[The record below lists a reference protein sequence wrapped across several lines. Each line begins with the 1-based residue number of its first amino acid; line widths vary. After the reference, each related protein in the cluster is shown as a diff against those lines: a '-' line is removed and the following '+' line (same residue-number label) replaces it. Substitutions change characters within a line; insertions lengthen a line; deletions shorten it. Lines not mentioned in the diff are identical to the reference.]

1 MKSVVFMAMA
11 FGLASANIS
20 PRYELPPSTETCECD
35 TEDLC
40 YQAVHAIGATF
51 CDHIENCQLPSA
63 CADRQTLQEAC
74 TCVLPTTTTAAIV
87 STTETASTEAG
98 TATTETATTEAETA
112 TTGTTEVDTATTET
126 ATTKAGTA
134 TTETETETASQS
146 TETATG
152 VTTEAAPTTT
162 APAETNTTTEE
173 EDCDSTTEELSTGT
187 ETATAPTG
195 TETAPT
201 ETAPTGTETET
212 APVNTKTK
220 TEGVSTTEGSHGTQ
234 TTEATVPY
242 TTKTVYTTAVHTYSK
257 CPDYVKDCPYGTHG
271 PYTVTETV
279 AVSTTV
285 CPVTEEHPKPTGYT
299 TKTVYSTEVY
309 TISKCPPSVK
319 DCPYG
324 SVTTKSYPVSTTVC
338 PITEEHS
345 KPTGYAPPEYTTKT
359 VYSTKVY
366 TVTKCGPEVKNCP
379 YGSVTTETVPVSTTV
394 CPVTEEH
401 PAKPTGY
408 APPAH
413 STLYTTKTA
422 YLTKVYTVTKCG
434 PEVPNCP
441 YGSVTTETV
450 QQTTVYATGTKEI
463 PSYPTV
469 VVPKPE
475 QPQQPEH
482 PAQPE
487 YPAPKPEHPET
498 PAQPEHPAKPEQPE
512 TPSKP
517 EHPAYPAP
525 PAKTET
531 YKAPEPSQPSAT
543 LPYHAPTGTAPA
555 VEVTAGAS
563 RFGVE
568 MAVAAAGIFAV
579 LL

>member
-20 PRYELPPSTETCECD
+20 PRGLPSTPEEPCDCE

-40 YQAVHAIGATF
+40 YQAVI
-51 CDHIENCQLPSA
+51 
-63 CADRQTLQEAC
+63 ADRATYCDNIEVCDIPQACNGDREAVRDAC
-74 TCVLPTTTTAAIV
+74 TCTIPTTTTAAAV

-146 TETATG
+146 TGTATG
-152 VTTEAAPTTT
+152 VTTEAASTTT

-195 TETAPT
+195 TETAPTGTETKT

-299 TKTVYSTEVY
+299 TKTIYSTEVY
-309 TISKCPPSVK
+309 TVTKCPPSVK

-359 VYSTKVY
+359 IYSTKVY
-366 TVTKCGPEVKNCP
+366 TVTKCGPEVPNCP

-475 QPQQPEH
+475 QPE
-482 PAQPE
+482 QPE

-498 PAQPEHPAKPEQPE
+498 PAQPEHPAKPEQ
-512 TPSKP
+512 P

-543 LPYHAPTGTAPA
+543 LPYHAPTGTAPP

>member
-20 PRYELPPSTETCECD
+20 PRYEVPPSTETCECD

-40 YQAVHAIGATF
+40 YQAVHALGANF
-51 CDHIENCQLPSA
+51 CDDVQHCELPTA

-152 VTTEAAPTTT
+152 
-162 APAETNTTTEE
+162 
-173 EDCDSTTEELSTGT
+173 
-187 ETATAPTG
+187 
-195 TETAPT
+195 T

-366 TVTKCGPEVKNCP
+366 TVTKCGPEVKDCP

-475 QPQQPEH
+475 QPEH

-498 PAQPEHPAKPEQPE
+498 PAQPEHPAKPKQPE

>member
-1 MKSVVFMAMA
+1 MKSAVFMAMA

-20 PRYELPPSTETCECD
+20 PRYNELPPSTETCECD
-35 TEDLC
+35 TDDLC
-40 YQAVHAIGATF
+40 YQAVHA
-51 CDHIENCQLPSA
+51 
-63 CADRQTLQEAC
+63 
-74 TCVLPTTTTAAIV
+74 
-87 STTETASTEAG
+87 
-98 TATTETATTEAETA
+98 
-112 TTGTTEVDTATTET
+112 
-126 ATTKAGTA
+126 TK
-134 TTETETETASQS
+134 
-146 TETATG
+146 
-152 VTTEAAPTTT
+152 
-162 APAETNTTTEE
+162 
-173 EDCDSTTEELSTGT
+173 
-187 ETATAPTG
+187 
-195 TETAPT
+195 T
-201 ETAPTGTETET
+201 ETAPTGTETKT
-212 APVNTKTK
+212 APTGTETK

-234 TTEATVPY
+234 TTEASVPYTVPY

-309 TISKCPPSVK
+309 TISKCASTVK

-366 TVTKCGPEVKNCP
+366 TVTKCGPEVPNCP

-408 APPAH
+408 APPPH

-475 QPQQPEH
+475 QPSH

-487 YPAPKPEHPET
+487 YPAPKPEHSAPAKPEY
-498 PAQPEHPAKPEQPE
+498 PAPKPEYSAPAKPEQ
-512 TPSKP
+512 P

-531 YKAPEPSQPSAT
+531 YQAPAPSQPSAT

>member
-1 MKSVVFMAMA
+1 MKSAVFMAMA

-20 PRYELPPSTETCECD
+20 PRYNDLPPSTETCECD
-35 TEDLC
+35 TDDLC
-40 YQAVHAIGATF
+40 YQAVHA
-51 CDHIENCQLPSA
+51 
-63 CADRQTLQEAC
+63 
-74 TCVLPTTTTAAIV
+74 V
-87 STTETASTEAG
+87 
-98 TATTETATTEAETA
+98 
-112 TTGTTEVDTATTET
+112 
-126 ATTKAGTA
+126 
-134 TTETETETASQS
+134 
-146 TETATG
+146 
-152 VTTEAAPTTT
+152 
-162 APAETNTTTEE
+162 
-173 EDCDSTTEELSTGT
+173 
-187 ETATAPTG
+187 APTG
-195 TETAPT
+195 TETAPTGTETKTETAPTGTETKTETAPVNTDTKT

-220 TEGVSTTEGSHGTQ
+220 TETVPTGTETETAPVNTKTKTETAPTGTETKTEGVSTTEGSHGTQ
-234 TTEATVPY
+234 TTEASVPY

-309 TISKCPPSVK
+309 TISKCASTVK

-366 TVTKCGPEVKNCP
+366 TVTKCGPEVPNCP

-408 APPAH
+408 APPPH

-475 QPQQPEH
+475 YPAPKPEH
-482 PAQPE
+482 SAPAKPE
-487 YPAPKPEHPET
+487 YPAPKPEYS
-498 PAQPEHPAKPEQPE
+498 APAKPEQ
-512 TPSKP
+512 P

-531 YKAPEPSQPSAT
+531 YQAPAPSQPSAT

>member
-1 MKSVVFMAMA
+1 MKSAVFMAMA

-20 PRYELPPSTETCECD
+20 PRYNDLPPSTETCECD
-35 TEDLC
+35 TDDLC
-40 YQAVHAIGATF
+40 YQAVHA
-51 CDHIENCQLPSA
+51 
-63 CADRQTLQEAC
+63 
-74 TCVLPTTTTAAIV
+74 
-87 STTETASTEAG
+87 
-98 TATTETATTEAETA
+98 
-112 TTGTTEVDTATTET
+112 
-126 ATTKAGTA
+126 
-134 TTETETETASQS
+134 
-146 TETATG
+146 
-152 VTTEAAPTTT
+152 
-162 APAETNTTTEE
+162 TNTTTEE
-173 EDCDSTTEELSTGT
+173 EDCDSTTEEPSTGT

-195 TETAPT
+195 TETAPTGTETKTETAPTGTETAPVNTDTKTETAPTGTETKTETAPTGTETAPVNTDTKTETAPTGTETAPVNTDTKT

-220 TEGVSTTEGSHGTQ
+220 TETVPTGTETETAPINTKTKTETAPTGTETKTEGVSTTEGSHGTQ
-234 TTEATVPY
+234 TTEASVPYTVPY

-309 TISKCPPSVK
+309 TISKCASTVK

-366 TVTKCGPEVKNCP
+366 TVTKCGPEVPNCP

-408 APPAH
+408 APPPH

-475 QPQQPEH
+475 YPAPKPEH
-482 PAQPE
+482 SAPAKPE
-487 YPAPKPEHPET
+487 YPAPKPEYS
-498 PAQPEHPAKPEQPE
+498 APAKPEQ
-512 TPSKP
+512 P

-531 YKAPEPSQPSAT
+531 YQAPAPSQPSAT

>member
-1 MKSVVFMAMA
+1 MKSAVFMAMA

-20 PRYELPPSTETCECD
+20 PRYTNLPVTETCECD
-35 TEDLC
+35 TDDLC
-40 YQAVHAIGATF
+40 YQAVRAVGATF
-51 CDHIENCQLPSA
+51 CDHIQSCELPTA
-63 CADRQTLQEAC
+63 CADRQTLEEAC
-74 TCVLPTTTTAAIV
+74 TCVLPTTTTAAAV

-98 TATTETATTEAETA
+98 TATTATSE
-112 TTGTTEVDTATTET
+112 
-126 ATTKAGTA
+126 
-134 TTETETETASQS
+134 

-152 VTTEAAPTTT
+152 VTTEAASTTT

-201 ETAPTGTETET
+201 GTETKTETAPTGTETAPVNTDTKTETAPTGTKTETAPTGTET

-220 TEGVSTTEGSHGTQ
+220 TETAPTGTETKTAGVSTTEGSHGTQ

-242 TTKTVYTTAVHTYSK
+242 TTKTIYTTSVHTYSK

-271 PYTVTETV
+271 PYTITETV

-285 CPVTEEHPKPTGYT
+285 CPVTEGHPKPTGYT

-309 TISKCPPSVK
+309 TISKCASTVK

-366 TVTKCGPEVKNCP
+366 TVTKCGPEVKDCP

-401 PAKPTGY
+401 SKPTGY
-408 APPAH
+408 APPPH

-475 QPQQPEH
+475 QPEH
-482 PAQPE
+482 SAPAKPE
-487 YPAPKPEHPET
+487 YPAPKPEHS
-498 PAQPEHPAKPEQPE
+498 APAKPEQ
-512 TPSKP
+512 P

-525 PAKTET
+525 PAETET
-531 YKAPEPSQPSAT
+531 HVAPAPSQPSAT

>member
-1 MKSVVFMAMA
+1 MKSAVFMAMA

-20 PRYELPPSTETCECD
+20 PRYNDLPPSTETCECD
-35 TEDLC
+35 TDDLC
-40 YQAVHAIGATF
+40 YQAVHA
-51 CDHIENCQLPSA
+51 
-63 CADRQTLQEAC
+63 
-74 TCVLPTTTTAAIV
+74 
-87 STTETASTEAG
+87 
-98 TATTETATTEAETA
+98 
-112 TTGTTEVDTATTET
+112 
-126 ATTKAGTA
+126 
-134 TTETETETASQS
+134 
-146 TETATG
+146 
-152 VTTEAAPTTT
+152 
-162 APAETNTTTEE
+162 
-173 EDCDSTTEELSTGT
+173 
-187 ETATAPTG
+187 
-195 TETAPT
+195 
-201 ETAPTGTETET
+201 
-212 APVNTKTK
+212 
-220 TEGVSTTEGSHGTQ
+220 
-234 TTEATVPY
+234 
-242 TTKTVYTTAVHTYSK
+242 TVYTTAVHTYSK

-309 TISKCPPSVK
+309 TISKCASTVK

-366 TVTKCGPEVKNCP
+366 TVTKCGPEVPNCP

-408 APPAH
+408 APPH

-475 QPQQPEH
+475 YPAPKPEH
-482 PAQPE
+482 SAPAKPE
-487 YPAPKPEHPET
+487 YPAPKPEYS
-498 PAQPEHPAKPEQPE
+498 APAKPEQ
-512 TPSKP
+512 P

-531 YKAPEPSQPSAT
+531 YQAPAPSQPSAT